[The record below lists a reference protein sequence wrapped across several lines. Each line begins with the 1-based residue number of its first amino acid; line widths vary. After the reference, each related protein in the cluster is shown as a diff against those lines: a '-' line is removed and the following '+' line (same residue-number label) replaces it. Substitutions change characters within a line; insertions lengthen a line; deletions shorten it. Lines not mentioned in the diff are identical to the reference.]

1 MEEGADT
8 YRDGTTIRL
17 LCMVGAVRV
26 QPTKSGAKMAYARVE
41 DLYGSIEAVVFP
53 KTWAQYEELLQAGS
67 AVLIT
72 GRLDVQ
78 EEKEP
83 KLLCERVEAVPD
95 TPPAMPQAAPAAEPT
110 RSSHAGVYLRLP
122 CNNNMYCESAYNVL
136 ISSPGDIPVY
146 IRFAD
151 TNKLVK
157 APKEWSVTLNERVIA
172 ALKRELGD
180 DNVAVME

>member
-1 MEEGADT
+1 
-8 YRDGTTIRL
+8 
-17 LCMVGAVRV
+17 
-26 QPTKSGAKMAYARVE
+26 MAYIRVE
-41 DLYGSIEAVVFP
+41 DLYSSIEAVVFP
-53 KTWAQYEELLQAGS
+53 KTLAQYEELLQAGN
-67 AVLIT
+67 AVLLT

-83 KLLCERVEAVPD
+83 KLICERVEPIPD
-95 TPPAMPQAAPAAEPT
+95 TPPAMPQTTPATEPT
-110 RSSHAGVYLRLP
+110 RSSRAGVYLRLP

-136 ISSPGDIPVY
+136 VSSPGDTPVY
-146 IRFAD
+146 IRFTD

-157 APKEWSVTLNERVIA
+157 APKEWSVTLNERLIA